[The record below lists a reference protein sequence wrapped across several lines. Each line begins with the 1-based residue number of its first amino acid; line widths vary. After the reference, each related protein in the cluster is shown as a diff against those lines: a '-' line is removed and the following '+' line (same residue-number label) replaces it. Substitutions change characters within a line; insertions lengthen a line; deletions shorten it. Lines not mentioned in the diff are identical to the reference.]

1 MARCRAWAGVV
12 FKSSQVQS
20 GVGKALKAAG
30 WQVPHLHT
38 GGWSGYAL
46 LRMPSMERCLCCSP
60 ARHQREDM
68 RCSISRWP
76 RRHSSHCSRLGNKGL
91 CGPCSHVRNSK
102 SGKTAVLGRRS
113 GCLCR
118 EWGMTGG
125 GSPPRTLA
133 SCTFGRHTLW
143 VSAHTIMPQ
152 PGKRPKPSSEKGS
165 WWE

>member
-1 MARCRAWAGVV
+1 MLLLQSPLDRCSWWSNQNNLRSFQRQPHLGTILEMLIQLVRCRAWAGVV

-46 LRMPSMERCLCCSP
+46 LRVPSMERCLCCSP

-76 RRHSSHCSRLGNKGL
+76 RRHSSHCSRASLVKLGNKRSL
-91 CGPCSHVRNSK
+91 WSLLPCEEFKVR
-102 SGKTAVLGRRS
+102 
-113 GCLCR
+113 
-118 EWGMTGG
+118 
-125 GSPPRTLA
+125 
-133 SCTFGRHTLW
+133 
-143 VSAHTIMPQ
+143 
-152 PGKRPKPSSEKGS
+152 
-165 WWE
+165 